1 MMEKEELHNYTAT
14 SNLNLIIKHNL
25 TAQNLHNYLAISNLN
40 LILSALGPQP
50 LLRRNGLPSSWFLPV
65 HHVDIASGLER
76 NKSEVSLG
84 REQALPFQLQK
95 GKCLENLNLISRHMH
110 FKNIA
115 SDSYFLEQLIH
126 FCWLING

>member
-65 HHVDIASGLER
+65 HHFDIASGLER

-84 REQALPFQLQK
+84 REQALPFQ
-95 GKCLENLNLISRHMH
+95 
-110 FKNIA
+110 
-115 SDSYFLEQLIH
+115 FLEQLIH
-126 FCWLING
+126 FCWLIND